1 MVNLHIIVIG
11 NSSFH
16 DKPTLPSK
24 KGQVGN
30 NQPKTDGGRHT

>member
-1 MVNLHIIVIG
+1 MVNHTHQ
-11 NSSFH
+11 NSSSIE
-16 DKPTLPSK
+16 PTLPSK